1 MPKEKASI
9 KLTGKHHYACGKRK
23 RAIARIKLRK
33 GTGKITI
40 NGKDIKE
47 YIKVETLIPLIK
59 TPLKLV
65 KKENDFDITAKVE
78 GGGQKGQAEAIRHGI
93 SKALLEYDAEMRLTL
108 KKAGLI
114 TRDARIKER
123 KKFGLKRARR
133 APQWSKR

>member
-1 MPKEKASI
+1 MPKEKSTT
-9 KLTGKHHYACGKRK
+9 KSSGKYHYSCGKRK
-23 RAIARIKLRK
+23 RAIARVKLQK
-33 GTGKITI
+33 GTGKMTI
-40 NGKDIKE
+40 NGKDVKE
-47 YIKVETLIPLIK
+47 YIKVRALIHLIK

-65 KKENDFDITAKVE
+65 KKENDFDVTVTVE

-93 SKALLEYDAEMRLTL
+93 SKALLEYDAEIRLTL

-123 KKFGLKRARR
+123 KKFGLRRARR